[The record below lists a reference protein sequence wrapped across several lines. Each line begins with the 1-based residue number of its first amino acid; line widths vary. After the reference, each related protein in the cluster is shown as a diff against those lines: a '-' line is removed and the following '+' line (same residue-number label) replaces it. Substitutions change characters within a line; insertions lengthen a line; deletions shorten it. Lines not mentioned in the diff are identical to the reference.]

1 MADNLTITDIR
12 NEQDMA
18 KIDADKIAPKQ
29 LPSSTYHAI
38 KLSAERYG
46 NKAAIKYVL
55 DGSCLGPDNI
65 PLKKH
70 LIHQAVKLVKGESF
84 AQPYR
89 EISFIELAD
98 QVTRAANALHQLGVQ
113 QDDTV
118 SIVMPN
124 FPEMYVSLWGA
135 ETAGIANPINPML
148 ETNVLKEIMRTAG
161 TKILIALGPV
171 PGSDIWQKVVS
182 IKDEIPG
189 LTAVISLFG
198 KDNKQSG
205 KVPVY
210 SFHQLLALQSSKSFN
225 GQLPEQ
231 NSIASYFHTGG
242 TTGLPKLA
250 KHSQLNEL
258 TNAAQVNLIS
268 PVTSE
273 DTVLVGLPIFHVNAA
288 IATGL
293 AAVMEG
299 TTTLLAG
306 PAGYRTNNIMNDI
319 FDMIEH
325 FNVGFL
331 TGVPTVYA
339 ALVESLD
346 SNPHY
351 KNKLCSMKLAICGA
365 APLSQE
371 LGKKFEQLSG
381 VPLIEGYGLTETSAV
396 ATLMPTKPLILEQ
409 AVGLTIPSMTIK
421 IANIDEDGQL
431 ISFCETGEAGEILVH
446 GNNVFPGYL
455 DDSHNEQ
462 LWIQDQDGKRYVR
475 TGDLGRFDQHGY
487 LSLAGRKKELII
499 RGGHNIDPKSIED
512 VAAGHKDVLLAAAVG
527 RPDKYAGEVPVLY
540 VTLVQGSQL
549 TEAELS
555 LYMAENI
562 SERAANPKA
571 TIILDEMPTTAVGKL
586 FKPALVCKEIDHI
599 ITHHLAKID
608 LADNIDIASQPDKKL
623 GISTVIT
630 IKSELILEQVS
641 LAIDNELDTYAFHYT
656 IEQAKPLAEVS

>member
-18 KIDADKIAPKQ
+18 KLDADKIAPEQ

-38 KLSAERYG
+38 KLSAERFG
-46 NKAAIKYVL
+46 NNAAIKYVL
-55 DGSCLGPDNI
+55 DGSCLGPNNI
-65 PLKKH
+65 PLKKR

-89 EISFIELAD
+89 EISFNELAD
-98 QVTRAANALHQLGVQ
+98 QVTQAANALHQLGVQ
-113 QDDTV
+113 QGDTV
-118 SIVMPN
+118 SLIMPN
-124 FPEMYVSLWGA
+124 FSEMYVSLWGA

-148 ETNVLKEIMRTAG
+148 ETNVLKEIMKTAG
-161 TKILIALGPV
+161 TKVLIALGPV
-171 PGSDIWQKVVS
+171 PGSDIWQKVLS

-198 KDNKQSG
+198 KEDKQSG

-210 SFHQLLALQSSKSFN
+210 SFHQLLAKQSSQSFN

-306 PAGYRTNNIMNDI
+306 PAGYRTSNIMNDI

-339 ALVESLD
+339 ALVESLA

-351 KNKLCSMKLAICGA
+351 KNKLSSMKLAICGA

-396 ATLMPTKPLILEQ
+396 ATLMPTKPLISEQ
-409 AVGLTIPSMTIK
+409 AVGLTIPGMTIK

-462 LWIQDQDGKRYVR
+462 LWIQDQDDKRYVR

-586 FKPALVCKEIDHI
+586 FKPALVCKEIEH
-599 ITHHLAKID
+599 TVTQHLAKIE
-608 LADNIDIASQPDKKL
+608 LANSAEILSQPDKKL

-630 IKSELILEQVS
+630 IKNELIIEQVKS
-641 LAIDNELDTYAFHYT
+641 AIDNELDTYAFHYT
-656 IEQAKPLAEVS
+656 IEQDKPLAEAS